1 MEEVVHKID
10 RTSFEDLEMGSNL
23 EVLLISVNENYNV
36 NSPLLLELL
45 MNRISSLERDLTEKG
60 AVVSFLLKQ
69 KNEPD
74 ISSAQ
79 LKKLSLKLLKQ
90 QKLRKHNPDL
100 I

>member
-10 RTSFEDLEMGSNL
+10 RTSFEKLEMASNL
-23 EVLLISVNENYNV
+23 EVLHVSVNENYNE
-36 NSPLLLELL
+36 NLLLELL
-45 MNRISSLERDLTEKG
+45 MGRISSLERELTEKG

-69 KNEPD
+69 KNDPD

-79 LKKLSLKLLKQ
+79 LKKLSLKLLKR

>member
-79 LKKLSLKLLKQ
+79 LKKTVTETVETTEIEKA
-90 QKLRKHNPDL
+90 
-100 I
+100 

>member
-10 RTSFEDLEMGSNL
+10 RTSFEELEMASNL
-23 EVLLISVNENYNV
+23 EVLHISVNENYNE
-36 NSPLLLELL
+36 NLLLELL
-45 MNRISSLERDLTEKG
+45 MNRISSLERELTEKG

-79 LKKLSLKLLKQ
+79 LKKLSLKLLKR

>member
-23 EVLLISVNENYNV
+23 EVLHISVNENYNV

-79 LKKLSLKLLKQ
+79 LKKTVTETVETTEIEKA
-90 QKLRKHNPDL
+90 
-100 I
+100 

>member
-1 MEEVVHKID
+1 MEEEVHKID

-79 LKKLSLKLLKQ
+79 LKKTVTETVETTEIEKA
-90 QKLRKHNPDL
+90 
-100 I
+100 